1 MRLRIFY
8 SRSSNCLYG
17 LLLAALMIFSVS
29 AVAEEWIYTVRPGDN
44 LWNITER
51 HLKGMEYVQRLQT
64 LNHIQ
69 NAYVIP
75 PGTQLKIPIA
85 WTKLLHMA
93 SAQIISVQGAA
104 TLLRK
109 GEEDIPIKE
118 GMQLSI
124 GDAIKT
130 ENDAFVTIEF
140 ADQSHLRVQDN
151 TLLRLD
157 NMQIYG
163 DHGLIDTL
171 IDLQRGR
178 TESSVPKRS
187 QKTTRFRIKTPSAIS
202 SVRGTEFRVGAIEE
216 KSATSSEVLAGS
228 IEVRGEKRSVRV
240 PAGFGTVT
248 PKGGGP
254 ATPVKLLPP
263 PDLSE
268 TAGYYQTLPLIIQI
282 KPLSGASAY
291 RAQIALD
298 QDFRN
303 LWSEFT
309 TTSLPFREGDLPDG
323 IYWLRVRG
331 IDGASIEGKDAII
344 SFGLNARPEVPF
356 VIAPLPDGVTAP
368 EQQEFKWTAQ
378 PEASHY
384 AVLIGQDA
392 DSSTSVYFNP
402 EISENNLTLTDSL
415 TPGHYFWR
423 ILSVSASEGAGPW
436 SDAMAFRVPYPGP
449 SLEGTQLD
457 ENSMTFAWRAAAEDQ
472 SFHFQFARDKAFTDI
487 IHDESTT
494 ASQVTIEKPDS
505 GTYFLRIKTIE
516 SDGFN
521 GPWGPPQE
529 IDVPRGLSYWF
540 MLLMLLPLLVLI

>member
-8 SRSSNCLYG
+8 SSSNCLNG

-29 AVAEEWIYTVRPGDN
+29 AAAAEEWVYTVRPGDN

-51 HLKGMEYVQRLQT
+51 HLKSMEYVQRLQT

-85 WTKLLHMA
+85 WTKILHMA
-93 SAQIISVQGAA
+93 SAQIVSVQGAA

-109 GEEDIPIKE
+109 GEESIPIKQ
-118 GMQLSI
+118 GMQLMI
-124 GDAIKT
+124 GDAIQT

-171 IDLQRGR
+171 IDLRHGR
-178 TESSVPKRS
+178 TENSVPKRS
-187 QKTTRFRIKTPSAIS
+187 EKATRFRIKTPSAIS

-216 KSATSSEVLAGS
+216 KSTTNSEVLAGS
-228 IEVRGEKRSVRV
+228 IEVRGEKKNVRV
-240 PAGFGTVT
+240 PPGFGTVT
-248 PKGGGP
+248 AKGGAP
-254 ATPVKLLPP
+254 ATPVKLLPS

-268 TAGYYQTLPLIIQI
+268 TTGYYQALPLVIQI
-282 KPLSGASAY
+282 KPLPGAHAY

-298 QDFRN
+298 RDFKN

-309 TTSLPFREGDLPDG
+309 ATSLPFREGDLPDG

-331 IDGASIEGKDAII
+331 IDGASIEGKDAVIP
-344 SFGLNARPEVPF
+344 FGLNARPEVPF
-356 VIAPLPDGVTAP
+356 VIAPLPGGVAAP
-368 EQQEFKWTAQ
+368 EKQEFKWATQ

-392 DSSTSVYFNP
+392 DFSAPLYFNP
-402 EISENNLTLTDSL
+402 EIRESNLILVDSL
-415 TPGHYFWR
+415 PPGHYFWR
-423 ILSVSASEGAGPW
+423 IFSVSASEGAGPW

-457 ENSMTFAWRAAAEDQ
+457 ENSMTFAWRAGAEGQ
-472 SFHFQFARDKAFTDI
+472 SFHFQFARDNAFANI

-494 ASQVTIEKPDS
+494 ASQLTIAKPDS

-516 SDGFN
+516 SDGFH
-521 GPWGPPQE
+521 GPWGPAQE
-529 IDVPRGLSYWF
+529 IDVPRGISYWF